1 MEDWFIQAVVVSEH
15 FFGPVLIRGLSNTGD
30 PIIADLL
37 KHSLGS
43 YGDYVE
49 ILTSGIGMHRCSYR

>member
-1 MEDWFIQAVVVSEH
+1 MSEH